1 MARLLAHARFIIG
14 ALALVFVVAVATPAS
29 TLAQQINPTASAVNE
44 DKLLQ
49 QLKII
54 DGRCTIPDQK
64 ACNLEQPAGRAWRD
78 FHETTL
84 PWVGGAL
91 IIGIVVLLALFYF
104 ARGTVRIEGG
114 RSGRPIQRFNAFER
128 LVHWTVAVSFVVLA
142 ISGLNITFGKSLLL
156 PLLGPET
163 FSAWSEWA
171 KYSHNYLSFAFAIGV
186 ICMALMWIGR
196 NFPTAADF
204 EWLKKG
210 GGFVGHEH
218 PPAWKFNAGQKMLFW
233 FIVIATIAVAVSGY
247 FLMFPFYFTDIAGMQ
262 LAQIVHG
269 LVGVLFATLII
280 AHIYIGTL
288 GMEGAFEAMGTGD
301 VDLNWAKQHHPLWVE
316 QELGQGRT
324 ADAPHGA
331 SATPAE

>member
-1 MARLLAHARFIIG
+1 MRGPLL
-14 ALALVFVVAVATPAS
+14 
-29 TLAQQINPTASAVNE
+29 
-44 DKLLQ
+44 
-49 QLKII
+49 
-54 DGRCTIPDQK
+54 
-64 ACNLEQPAGRAWRD
+64 
-78 FHETTL
+78 
-84 PWVGGAL
+84 
-91 IIGIVVLLALFYF
+91 
-104 ARGTVRIEGG
+104 IEGD
-114 RSGRPIQRFNAFER
+114 RSGRTIQRFNGFER
-128 LVHWTVAVSFVVLA
+128 LVHWTVAVSFCILA
-142 ISGLNITFGKSLLL
+142 ISGLNITFGKTLLL
-156 PLLGPET
+156 PLLGPEN

-171 KYSHNYLSFAFAIGV
+171 KYSHNYLSFAFTIGV
-186 ICMALMWIGR
+186 VCMALMWIGR

-301 VDLNWAKQHHPLWVE
+301 VDLNWAKQHPPLWVE